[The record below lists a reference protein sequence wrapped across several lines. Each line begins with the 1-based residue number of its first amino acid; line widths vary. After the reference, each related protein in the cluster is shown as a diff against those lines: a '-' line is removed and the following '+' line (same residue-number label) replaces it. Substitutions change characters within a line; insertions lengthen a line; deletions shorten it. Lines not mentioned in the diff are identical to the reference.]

1 MRIGQTSVVNFVSE
15 VATSV
20 FGFVVTI
27 YLARELGSAV
37 LGEYYLVAAV
47 VVWGKVLGGQ
57 GIQMATRKR
66 ISEGTDEAEFFGGG
80 LSLQTLA
87 FVVLA
92 AAILIFRGP
101 VNDYLRTDAALLL
114 VVLLFTGL
122 LVWQVRAALEGRHRV
137 DLSSLLGPL
146 DRLLRGLLQI
156 GVVVVGLGTVRWL
169 LTGFAAAEFVTGM
182 VGLALL
188 GLRPRLPTRA
198 QVVSMLDYAKYSWFS
213 GLESRT
219 FASMDTLVL
228 AIPVFAVS
236 SSQIGI
242 YEVAWNLASVL
253 AVFGAS
259 VSTTLFPAISRLSS
273 AENREAIRGLID
285 DSIAFSGLFV
295 VPGLVGCLVV
305 GDRVLAIYRPE
316 FVQGYAVLIVLVV
329 GRLLYVYESQLTNVL
344 AAIDRPDAAFRVNV
358 AFVVTNLVLNLVLVF
373 AFGWLG
379 AAVATTT
386 SAAVG
391 LALGYYFLQRFV
403 VVPIPARELAN
414 QAVAAVVMG
423 IVVFAARNFAP
434 PGVPWTVVL
443 VAVGGAVY
451 FVALVALSR
460 RFRAT
465 VRRNLPV
472 DR

>member
-15 VATSV
+15 VATSI

-66 ISEGTDEAEFFGGG
+66 ISEGVDENEFFGGG

-198 QVVSMLDYAKYSWFS
+198 QVVSMMNYAKYSWFS

-285 DSIAFSGLFV
+285 DSLAFSGLFV
-295 VPGLVGCLVV
+295 VPGLVGCRRRRSGARDLP
-305 GDRVLAIYRPE
+305 PE
-316 FVQGYAVLIVLVV
+316 FVEGYAVLVVLVV

-358 AFVVTNLVLNLVLVF
+358 AFVVTNLVLNLVLVY

-379 AAVATTT
+379 AAVATMT

-403 VVPIPARELAN
+403 AVPIPVRELAN
-414 QAVAAVVMG
+414 QAVAAVAMG
-423 IVVFAARNFAP
+423 VVVVVAREIAP
-434 PGVPWTVVL
+434 AGVPWTVGL
-443 VAVGGAVY
+443 VAFGGAVY
-451 FVALVALSR
+451 FVALVGLSQ

-465 VRRNLPV
+465 VRRNLPTGP
-472 DR
+472 